1 MPFEKEM
8 WKALQ
13 KVSMQQKVSVEI
25 VQNPPNKA
33 QKVVTAE
40 TDNGEDYEF
49 YINDSPQETT
59 IYVYEENISGKY
71 AGEGITLSEDESN
84 AFITYCERFRNYAG
98 EIISFLSDKRTK

>member
-1 MPFEKEM
+1 MAFEKKIWE
-8 WKALQ
+8 ALQ
-13 KVSMQQKVSVEI
+13 KVSMRQKVCVEI
-25 VQNPPNKA
+25 VQNPPSNA

-71 AGEGITLSEDESN
+71 AGEGITLSEDEYDT
-84 AFITYCERFRNYAG
+84 FITYCEMFRCYAG
-98 EIISFLSDKRTK
+98 EIISFLSDRRTK